1 MPKSFKYW
9 FADEVETTFGIKRMD
24 AIPSLEVWLQAEAT
38 LTTEMT
44 AIIVKLKKALLRN
57 ADAWNE
63 EELKV
68 FFISH
73 ILDLIDFEIECG
85 EIKLKPFLDRA
96 LSFSFKNEIYKGEV
110 DFLVATGRQLPKKPY
125 FFVHEYKQETK
136 KDTDPLG
143 QLLMGMLAARF
154 NNEKVEEMYGIY
166 IVGRNWFFVVLNA
179 ENQYAVSPAYDATQ
193 DDIFQIVGILQ
204 QAKQYIIQAIQK

>member
-9 FADEVETTFGIKRMD
+9 FADEVESTFGIKKMD
-24 AIPSLEVWLQAEAT
+24 TIPALDEWLQAEAV

-44 AIIVKLKKALLRN
+44 ASIVKLKKNLLRN

-68 FFISH
+68 FFIAH
-73 ILDLIDFEIECG
+73 ILDLIDFEIEIG

-96 LSFSFKNEIYKGEV
+96 LSFSFENETYKGEV

-125 FFVHEYKQETK
+125 FFIHEYKQELK

-143 QLLMGMLAARF
+143 QLLMGMLAIKFA
-154 NNEKVEEMYGIY
+154 NGEKCATYGAY
-166 IVGRNWFFVVLNA
+166 IVGRNWFFVVLN
-179 ENQYAVSPAYDATQ
+179 EQNQYAVSNAYIATQ
-193 DDIFQIVGILQ
+193 DAIFQIVGILQ

>member
-9 FADEVETTFGIKRMD
+9 FADEVETTFSIKRMETIS
-24 AIPSLEVWLQAEAT
+24 ALEEWLQAEAT

-44 AIIVKLKKALLRN
+44 ASIVKLKKALLRN

-73 ILDLIDFEIECG
+73 ILDLIDFEIEFG
-85 EIKLKPFLDRA
+85 EIKLKPFLDRP
-96 LSFSFKNEIYKGEV
+96 LSFTFQQEIYKGEV
-110 DFLVATGRQLPKKPY
+110 DFIIATGRQLPKKPY

-154 NNEKVEEMYGIY
+154 NNENVEEMYGIY
-166 IVGRNWFFVVLNA
+166 IVGRNWFFVVLNTK
-179 ENQYAVSPAYDATQ
+179 NQYAVSDAFIATQ

-204 QAKQYIIQAIQK
+204 KAKQYIIQAIQK